1 MFHARILTGLPR
13 VAFRENDS
21 EQGIFFTLHCSTQP
35 DIQSYMTKKEKTT
48 HIKAV
53 VIEGRK
59 SIRWFRRSRFSR
71 EQYTNRDSLFGS
83 YNIRK

>member
-35 DIQSYMTKKEKTT
+35 DIQSYMTKEKQQHTLKRSCLKDES
-48 HIKAV
+48 HFVGFNDHAFH
-53 VIEGRK
+53 GS
-59 SIRWFRRSRFSR
+59 SIQIGIHSSVP
-71 EQYTNRDSLFGS
+71 
-83 YNIRK
+83 NIRK